1 MRLKNIKIIF
11 IIIVLLSI
19 FNGCTTENEDIVTE
33 DVLHEDIVV
42 EDIVVEAGTYEY
54 SYVEVIAGKKI
65 TYTKE
70 IEEAPLPVILNDW
83 ISDLNK
89 KNVNYGNTPNGNSIL
104 ESLEVKSAYLK
115 GNTAIIVMNKDFTY
129 FDDGYSMP
137 YYFID
142 GFQKILRQVTEASDF
157 SIEAE
162 GYNNSIIHPDGVLI
176 KNITIRSQEN

>member
-1 MRLKNIKIIF
+1 MRLKNIKIII

-19 FNGCTTENEDIVTE
+19 FSGCTTENEDVVAV
-33 DVLHEDIVV
+33 DVLHEDM
-42 EDIVVEAGTYEY
+42 VVEAGTYEY
-54 SYVEVIAGKKI
+54 SYVEVIEGKKI
-65 TYTKE
+65 TYIKE
-70 IEEAPLPVILNDW
+70 IKEAPLPIILNDW

-115 GNTAIIVMNKDFTY
+115 GNTIIIVMNKDFAY
-129 FDDGYSMP
+129 FDDGNSKP
-137 YYFID
+137 IYFID
-142 GFQKILRQVTEASDF
+142 GFQDILRQVTEASYF

-176 KNITIRSQEN
+176 KDIPIRSQEN